1 MKKFS
6 NKILVVVFLVLV
18 ALFVGSKVL
27 LAPARESNLDADALA
42 VDTASLASIIFYN
55 HKDSGDVML
64 EKNNGSWTVSRN
76 GKHFRARE
84 STVSS
89 FVSALAGL
97 HPQRIASRKK
107 EKWDDYQVG
116 DTSAI
121 KVSLQ
126 DQNGD
131 DATTFFFGKETGGH
145 TFVRTADGDEVFVV
159 EGYLRQKADKGF
171 NEWRDPALLRLNKDL
186 ITKITFEYPADSGF
200 VVEKNPSWK
209 IGGTKADSTAVENYL
224 RQLRSKDHREYADTF
239 TPGRNPDVTVTF
251 TGDKEETVI
260 KGWNTA
266 FYEWVINSSHQPDV
280 YFLDKTM
287 ALPGSL
293 FIGKN
298 KLVGK

>member
-18 ALFVGSKVL
+18 GIFVGSKVL

-55 HKDSGDVML
+55 HQDSGDVML
-64 EKNNGSWTVSRN
+64 ERKNGSWTVSRD

-84 STVSS
+84 STVNS
-89 FVSALAGL
+89 FVSALAGIK
-97 HPQRIASRKK
+97 PQRIASRKK
-107 EKWDDYQVG
+107 EKWEDYQVG

-121 KVSLQ
+121 KVSIQ
-126 DQNGD
+126 DRNGA
-131 DATTFFFGKETGGH
+131 DATTFFFGKETGGN

-159 EGYLRQKADKGF
+159 EGYWRQKTDKRF

-200 VVEKNPSWK
+200 VVEKNPTWM

-224 RQLRSKDHREYADTF
+224 GQLRSKDHREYADTF
-239 TPGRNPDVTVTF
+239 APDRKPDITVTF
-251 TGDKEETVI
+251 AGDKEDTVI

-280 YFLDKTM
+280 FFLDKTM
-287 ALPGSL
+287 SLRRSL
-293 FIGKN
+293 FIGRK
-298 KLVGK
+298 KLASQ